1 MHWIWRALVAGL
13 LLGGAMVWVP
23 TMTTDAATPI
33 GSNSSAARGPAEQD
47 NDQGD
52 NNQDD
57 NSQDDNNQDNDD
69 DDNVD
74 DADNGNTNGNA
85 NDNDS
90 AGDNGNTN
98 GNANDNDAAPAPTA
112 TPVPGPP
119 GSTTTSQGHGEI
131 VNNGDL
137 SVELFRSTSNPIVD
151 TPFQIGVIG
160 NGTPIDRI
168 WWWADNPGG
177 NGGDDFGH
185 AGEVSHSC
193 GGAQP
198 CSGNWTIV
206 GRNVGWYTIHA
217 RVRATDGREVQTD
230 WTFLVQSNG

>member
-57 NSQDDNNQDNDD
+57 NNQDNDD

-98 GNANDNDAAPAPTA
+98 GNANDNDAPRLRRPRRCQARL
-112 TPVPGPP
+112 GPRP
-119 GSTTTSQGHGEI
+119 
-131 VNNGDL
+131 
-137 SVELFRSTSNPIVD
+137 R
-151 TPFQIGVIG
+151 
-160 NGTPIDRI
+160 R
-168 WWWADNPGG
+168 
-177 NGGDDFGH
+177 
-185 AGEVSHSC
+185 
-193 GGAQP
+193 
-198 CSGNWTIV
+198 
-206 GRNVGWYTIHA
+206 
-217 RVRATDGREVQTD
+217 RATAR
-230 WTFLVQSNG
+230 S